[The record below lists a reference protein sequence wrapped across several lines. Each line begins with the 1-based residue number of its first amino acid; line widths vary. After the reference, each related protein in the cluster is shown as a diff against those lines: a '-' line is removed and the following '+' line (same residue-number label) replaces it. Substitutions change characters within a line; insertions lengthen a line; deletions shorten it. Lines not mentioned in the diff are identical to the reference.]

1 MGGVLFSYRWTLTS
15 PLLLLFFLAASVTH
29 ISFSPSSP
37 SPSPSPSSPSS
48 PSPSSSSTT
57 LLSSS
62 TFPLL
67 LLLHSPP
74 PPPPPAPSR
83 RLVGPHPTAAAAAA
97 DGGAAATQSCALLEG
112 FGILIQLALAFLCFS
127 MLVLKRQR
135 ERPRRSW
142 SVFLLDSSKQLTG
155 AFTIHI
161 LNLVFASLLS
171 EHHGGDECNWYW
183 INIVVDCTLGVF
195 FLYLYFNRV
204 KRILHLEGS
213 NEFGYYGDPPRGG
226 IWIRQMLIWQF
237 IVCAMK
243 LTMVVVMLIAHTPL
257 EIIAGAALSPLTNF
271 PKGKLVV
278 VMVLTPFVMNT
289 FQLWITDSFIKKQEL
304 PRTPSSPTSVTV
316 GVTVLGSGSRNLGLM
331 IDSLEATTDGGSDTE
346 EDKTIFI

>member
-161 LNLVFASLLS
+161 LNLIAASLLS
-171 EHHGGDECNWYW
+171 EHNGSDPCNWYW

-204 KRILHLEGS
+204 KRVLKLEGV
-213 NEFGYYGDPPRGG
+213 NEFGYYGDPPRLAV
-226 IWIRQMLIWQF
+226 WIRQILIWQF

-243 LTMVVVMLIAHTPL
+243 LTMVLVMVVAHTPL
-257 EIIAGAALSPLTNF
+257 GLAAGLVLHPLAAHPKVKLII
-271 PKGKLVV
+271 
-278 VMVLTPFVMNT
+278 VMVVTPFVMNT
-289 FQLWITDSFIKKQEL
+289 FQLWLTDNFIKKQNTVRTSTS
-304 PRTPSSPTSVTV
+304 PRSVV
-316 GVTVLGSGSRNLGLM
+316 IGSGTRSVGLM
-331 IDSLEATTDGGSDTE
+331 STAGSSLSTDDELFDNSQKGVLV
-346 EDKTIFI
+346 